1 MTVWSRRELATSDAM
16 LPDGLVAREALR
28 VSRTALSPRGEGKAA
43 KDPKTRN
50 RGTVP
55 PSDGWPSPF
64 VLVVEDDA
72 SLREGLVEVLA
83 RAGFGVVGAG
93 SAEEAI
99 ATVEREHRDIDVL
112 VTDVVLP
119 GMSGHG
125 LVYVLARANPDLKVL
140 YMSGQR
146 DTARLRR
153 GQPVPEPW
161 FLTKP
166 FDRDVFLHKI
176 LALIA
181 QQAEPFAA
189 EEDE

>member
-1 MTVWSRRELATSDAM
+1 MTVWGWRESATSEAM
-16 LPDGLVAREALR
+16 LSDGLAAREALR
-28 VSRTALSPRGEGKAA
+28 VSRTALSPRGERGAS
-43 KDPKTRN
+43 KDPQTRN
-50 RGTVP
+50 RGTAP
-55 PSDGWPSPF
+55 APAGCQSPF
-64 VLVVEDDA
+64 ILVVEDDA

-99 ATVEREHRDIDVL
+99 ATVERENWDIDIL
-112 VTDVVLP
+112 VTDMVLP

-125 LVYVLARANPDLKVL
+125 LVYVLARTNPDLKVL

-146 DTARLRR
+146 DAAIVRR
-153 GQPVPEPW
+153 GQPAPEPW

-166 FDRDVFLHKI
+166 FDREAFLQKL

-181 QQAEPFAA
+181 QQTEPFAA

>member
-1 MTVWSRRELATSDAM
+1 MTVWGWRELATSEAI
-16 LPDGLVAREALR
+16 LPDGLAAQEALR
-28 VSRTALSPRGEGKAA
+28 VSRTTRSPRGERGA
-43 KDPKTRN
+43 PKEPRTRD
-50 RGTVP
+50 RGTAAAP
-55 PSDGWPSPF
+55 TGWQAPF
-64 VLVVEDDA
+64 ILVVEDDP

-83 RAGFGVVGAG
+83 RAGFGVSGAG

-99 ATVEREHRDIDVL
+99 ATVEREHWDIDVL

-140 YMSGQR
+140 YMSGQG
-146 DTARLRR
+146 DAARLRR

-166 FDRDVFLHKI
+166 FDRDAFLHKI

-181 QQAEPFAA
+181 LQAEPFAA